1 MALRIEDIYEV
12 LASLVDDLRHDFI
25 ETQQNS
31 LITLRRNVFHYYYA
45 VESISR
51 YADKIPVAFVDA
63 GFKPYQLDVSI
74 IIPIQIGAVIRD
86 EDGKLHRVKKLL
98 DKPVHDFLLLYS
110 GRRRSGDKYSFTIK
124 IKTFHDN
131 SLLFD
136 TRQEAEEATKRIN
149 ALLSSVGRLNDS
161 KGPKFFAKLTK
172 YIEGLLELA
181 YALKL
186 LMMLEERGSIVP
198 SYAVLDGT
206 LIKWFG
212 IRRRPT
218 SIDGLDILSA
228 ILDMEA
234 DEIKKYLF
242 RIVGLSKTSKFTNI
256 IRSQSLFHAK
266 KPRHLSG
273 RGLYSLIDLKGIH
286 EAGRILEDRLK
297 EEAIKKFVEEI
308 IKIFNRIVYNNYG
321 VYVARFPLTT
331 DYRNVFMLDIYLDQ
345 PVMNIKDEKI
355 IINNNIISSINSYVS
370 YIVNTMLQYRTRIIS
385 EPPFGYMEVDNIVRL
400 RDDTRKFI
408 EQALIR
414 VLRTQDDLTSRILE
428 QVFSSTTRM
437 RYGYR

>member
-12 LASLVDDLRHDFI
+12 LASLVDDLRRDFI
-25 ETQQNS
+25 ETQQDP
-31 LITLRRNVFHYYYA
+31 LITLRREVFHNYYA
-45 VESISR
+45 VENISK
-51 YADKIPVAFVDA
+51 YADKIPIAFVDA

-86 EDGKLHRVKKLL
+86 ENGELHRVKKLL
-98 DKPVHDFLLLYS
+98 DKPIHDFLLLYS
-110 GRRRSGDKYSFTIK
+110 GRRRSGDKYVFTIK
-124 IKTFHDN
+124 IKSFHDN
-131 SLLFD
+131 SLLFN

-149 ALLSSVGRLNDS
+149 TLLSSVGKLDVF
-161 KGPKFFAKLTK
+161 KGPKFFVKLTK

-186 LMMLEERGSIVP
+186 LMMLEERGDIIP
-198 SYAVLDGT
+198 SYVVLDGT
-206 LIKWFG
+206 LIKWFS
-212 IRRRPT
+212 IRKSPT
-218 SIDGLDILSA
+218 GIDGLDILSA
-228 ILDMEA
+228 ILGMEV

-256 IRSQSLFHAK
+256 IRSQSLFHTK
-266 KPRHLSG
+266 KPRDLSG
-273 RGLYSLIDLKGIH
+273 RGLYSLIDLEGIH
-286 EAGRILEDRLK
+286 EASRILEDRLK
-297 EEAIKKFVEEI
+297 GKAIKKFVEETI
-308 IKIFNRIVYNNYG
+308 NIFNRIVYNKYG

-331 DYRNVFMLDIYLDQ
+331 DFRNVFMLDIYLDQ
-345 PVMNIKDEKI
+345 PIMSIKDEKI
-355 IINNNIISSINSYVS
+355 IVNENRASSVNPYVS
-370 YIVNTMLQYRTRIIS
+370 YIVNTMLQYRTRIIG

-428 QVFSSTTRM
+428 QVFSPTTRM